1 MKRFQR
7 SFAALKRPLAAV
19 AIVALVFAVLGA
31 QDGDSVKIGIVDV
44 DQALNSTEE
53 GKAAREEFSR
63 KKREAESDVEPMVG
77 RLRNLQEELK
87 SKRYVLS
94 DEALF
99 DKQVEMAELQNK
111 IDNKIKELEGQLKIE
126 QGKMIAPLEKKLG
139 DIIEA
144 IGKENGFTLILQR
157 NSGAVLYTRETL
169 DITDMVV
176 ERFNK
181 KS

>member
-1 MKRFQR
+1 LPFALL
-7 SFAALKRPLAAV
+7 AALVLV
-19 AIVALVFAVLGA
+19 AGTGA
-31 QDGDSVKIGIVDV
+31 QDEGLKVGVVDIE
-44 DQALNSTEE
+44 QALNSTDE
-53 GKAAREEFSR
+53 GKAAREELSR
-63 KKREAESDVEPMVG
+63 KQREADSQVQPMVDQYKQ
-77 RLRNLQEELK
+77 LQEEMK
-87 SKRYVLS
+87 GKRYVLS

-99 DKQVEMAELQNK
+99 AKQADLLELQNK